1 MVNSKYRN
9 IAIAKA
15 KLRESK
21 MKILKVNPYVD
32 ENSGIYFLT
41 RTDEAGIKHAYIGKA
56 EHLLTRL
63 AQHLLGYD
71 QHIDRSLKKHKL
83 YSNENFYGWKIGFEH
98 FDLKEL
104 DAKEQFYIREYAG
117 LGYQLKNK
125 NSGGTLG
132 KVQIDEYKP
141 AKGYYDGIKHGKKTL
156 ARELSNIIDKHLKIS
171 LKEGKEHNKV
181 SIKQFEKFKELLMED
196 TYND

>member
-1 MVNSKYRN
+1 MTNNKYKN

-32 ENSGIYFLT
+32 EESGIYFLT
-41 RTDEAGIKHAYIGKA
+41 RIDEAGIKHAYIGKA
-56 EHLLTRL
+56 ENLLTRL
-63 AQHLLGYD
+63 AQHLLGYE

-83 YSNENFYGWKIGFEH
+83 YSNDNFYGWKIGFEH
-98 FDLKEL
+98 FEIEELNSKEHY
-104 DAKEQFYIREYAG
+104 YIREYAG

-132 KVQIDEYKP
+132 KVQLDEYKP
-141 AKGYYDGIKHGKKTL
+141 SKTYRDGLKQGKKSL
-156 ARELSNIIDKHLKIS
+156 AKELSAIIEKHLEISLKQGKEGNKIS
-171 LKEGKEHNKV
+171 L
-181 SIKQFEKFKELLMED
+181 KQFEKFKELLKEENYD
-196 TYND
+196 